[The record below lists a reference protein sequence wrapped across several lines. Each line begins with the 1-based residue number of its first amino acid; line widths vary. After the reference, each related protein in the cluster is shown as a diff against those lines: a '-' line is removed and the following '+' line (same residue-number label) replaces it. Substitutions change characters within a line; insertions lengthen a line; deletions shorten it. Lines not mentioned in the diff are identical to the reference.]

1 MPTTNALFALPH
13 QHLILASASAARQ
26 AMFTNAGLKYEA
38 MPAGVDEES
47 LRDAAAHDSLSP
59 ADTATLLAEAKARK
73 ISVRVPDAVVVASDQ
88 LLVYDGAIYAKPACR
103 DEAVARLKMLGGA
116 SHELV
121 TAGVMLLD
129 GQRLWHVVKTPRLTM
144 RKFDADFAENYVDAL
159 GDDALGH
166 DALGHTAL
174 QTPGVYMIEG
184 LGVQLFSAMDGCFYT
199 IMGFPLL
206 ECLAHLRIIGLRLER
221 GAPHEN

>member
-13 QHLILASASAARQ
+13 QRLILASASAARQ
-26 AMFTNAGLKYEA
+26 AMFTNAGLKYTA
-38 MPAGVDEES
+38 MPACVDEEA

-73 ISVRVPDAVVVASDQ
+73 ISARHPDAVVVASDQ

-103 DEAVARLKMLGGA
+103 DEAVARIKMLGGA

-121 TAGVMLLD
+121 TAGVIMLD

-159 GDDALGH
+159 G
-166 DALGHTAL
+166 HTAL

-184 LGVQLFSAMDGCFYT
+184 LGAQLFSAMEGCFYT

-206 ECLAHLRIIGLRLER
+206 ECLAHLRTMGLRLER
-221 GAPHEN
+221 GARHEN

>member
-13 QHLILASASAARQ
+13 QPLILASASAARQ
-26 AMFTNAGLKYEA
+26 TMFTHAGLKYEA
-38 MPAGVDEES
+38 IAPCVDEES
-47 LRDAAAHDSLSP
+47 LRDAAVHDSLSP

-73 ISVRVPDAVVVASDQ
+73 ISARHPDAVVVASDQ

-103 DEAVARLKMLGGA
+103 DEAVARIKMLGGA

-121 TAGVMLLD
+121 TAGVIMLD

-159 GDDALGH
+159 G
-166 DALGHTAL
+166 HTAL

-184 LGVQLFSAMDGCFYT
+184 LGAQLFSAMDGCFYT

-206 ECLAHLRIIGLRLER
+206 ECLAHLRIMGLRLER

>member
-13 QHLILASASAARQ
+13 QRLILASASAARQ

-38 MPAGVDEES
+38 MPACVDEES

-59 ADTATLLAEAKARK
+59 ADTATLLAETKARK

-103 DEAVARLKMLGGA
+103 DEAVARIKMLAGGR
-116 SHELV
+116 HELV

-159 GDDALGH
+159 G
-166 DALGHTAL
+166 HTAL
-174 QTPGVYMIEG
+174 QTPGVYMIES
-184 LGVQLFSAMDGCFYT
+184 LGAQLFSAMEGCFYT

-206 ECLAHLRIIGLRLER
+206 ECLAHLRTMGLRLER
-221 GAPHEN
+221 SAS

>member
-1 MPTTNALFALPH
+1 
-13 QHLILASASAARQ
+13 
-26 AMFTNAGLKYEA
+26 MFTNAGLKYEA
-38 MPAGVDEES
+38 LAPRVDEES
-47 LRDAAAHDSLSP
+47 LRDAAVHDSLSP

-73 ISVRVPDAVVVASDQ
+73 ISVRQPDAVVVASDQ

-103 DEAVARLKMLGGA
+103 DEAVARIKMLAGGW
-116 SHELV
+116 HELV

-144 RKFDADFAENYVDAL
+144 RALDADFAENYV
-159 GDDALGH
+159 DALGH

-184 LGVQLFSAMDGCFYT
+184 LGAQLFSEINGCFYT

-206 ECLAHLRIIGLRLER
+206 ECLAYLRTMGLRLER
-221 GAPHEN
+221 SAS

>member
-13 QHLILASASAARQ
+13 QPLILASASAARQ

-38 MPAGVDEES
+38 MPACVDEES

-59 ADTATLLAEAKARK
+59 ADTATMLAEAKARK
-73 ISVRVPDAVVVASDQ
+73 ISARHPDAVVVASDQ

-103 DEAVARLKMLGGA
+103 DEAVARIKMLGGA

-159 GDDALGH
+159 GH
-166 DALGHTAL
+166 DALGHVAL

-184 LGVQLFSAMDGCFYT
+184 LGAQLFSAMEGCFYS

-206 ECLAHLRIIGLRLER
+206 ECLAHLRIMGLRLER

>member
-38 MPAGVDEES
+38 LAPRVDEES
-47 LRDAAAHDSLSP
+47 LRDAAVHDSLSP
-59 ADTATLLAEAKARK
+59 ADTATMLAEAKARK
-73 ISVRVPDAVVVASDQ
+73 ISVRQPDAVVVASDQ

-103 DEAVARLKMLGGA
+103 DEAVARIKMLGGA

-144 RKFDADFAENYVDAL
+144 RALDADFAENYVDML
-159 GDDALGH
+159 GDV
-166 DALGHTAL
+166 AL

-184 LGVQLFSAMDGCFYT
+184 LGAQLFSAMEGCFYT

-206 ECLAHLRIIGLRLER
+206 ECLAHLRIMGLRLER
-221 GAPHEN
+221 GASPHGN

>member
-13 QHLILASASAARQ
+13 QRLILASASAARQ
-26 AMFTNAGLKYEA
+26 TMFTNAGLKYEA
-38 MPAGVDEES
+38 MPACVDEES

-73 ISVRVPDAVVVASDQ
+73 ISARHPDAVVVASDQ

-159 GDDALGH
+159 G
-166 DALGHTAL
+166 HTAL
-174 QTPGVYMIEG
+174 QTPGVYMIES
-184 LGVQLFSAMDGCFYT
+184 LGVQLFSKMDGCFYT

-206 ECLAHLRIIGLRLER
+206 ECLAHLRTMGLRLER
-221 GAPHEN
+221 GASHEN

>member
-13 QHLILASASAARQ
+13 QRLILASASAARQ
-26 AMFTNAGLKYEA
+26 AMFTNAGLKYTA
-38 MPAGVDEES
+38 MPACVDEEA

-73 ISVRVPDAVVVASDQ
+73 ISARHPDAVVVASDQ

-103 DEAVARLKMLGGA
+103 DEAVARIKMLGGA

-159 GDDALGH
+159 GH
-166 DALGHTAL
+166 DALGHVAL

-184 LGVQLFSAMDGCFYT
+184 LGAQLFSAMEGCFYS

-206 ECLAHLRIIGLRLER
+206 ECLAHLRIMGLRLER

>member
-26 AMFTNAGLKYEA
+26 AMFTNAGLKYTA
-38 MPAGVDEES
+38 MPACVDEEA

-59 ADTATLLAEAKARK
+59 ADTATMLAEAKARK
-73 ISVRVPDAVVVASDQ
+73 ISARHPDAVVVASDQ
-88 LLVYDGAIYAKPACR
+88 LLVYDGAIYAKPTCR
-103 DEAVARLKMLGGA
+103 DEAVARIKMLAGGR
-116 SHELV
+116 HELV
-121 TAGVMLLD
+121 TAGVIMLD

-144 RKFDADFAENYVDAL
+144 RALDADFAENYVDAL
-159 GDDALGH
+159 GDDTLGH
-166 DALGHTAL
+166 DALGHVAL

-184 LGVQLFSAMDGCFYT
+184 LGAQLFSAMEGCFYS

-206 ECLAHLRIIGLRLER
+206 ECLAHLRTMGLRLER
-221 GAPHEN
+221 GARHEN

>member
-13 QHLILASASAARQ
+13 QRLILASASAARQ

-38 MPAGVDEES
+38 LAPRVDEES

-59 ADTATLLAEAKARK
+59 ADTATMLAEAKARK
-73 ISVRVPDAVVVASDQ
+73 ISVRQPDAVVVASDQ
-88 LLVYDGAIYAKPACR
+88 LLVYDGAIYAKPASR
-103 DEAVARLKMLGGA
+103 DEAVARIKMLGGA

-159 GDDALGH
+159 G
-166 DALGHTAL
+166 HTAL
-174 QTPGVYMIEG
+174 ETPGVYMIEG
-184 LGVQLFSAMDGCFYT
+184 LGAQLFSAMDGCFYT

-206 ECLAHLRIIGLRLER
+206 ECLGHLRTMGLRLER
-221 GAPHEN
+221 GAHHEN

>member
-1 MPTTNALFALPH
+1 MTGGRNMTISATGAVFALPH
-13 QHLILASASAARQ
+13 QPLILASASAARQ
-26 AMFTNAGLKYEA
+26 TMFTDAGLKYEA

-47 LRDAAAHDSLSP
+47 LRDAAAHDGASP

-73 ISVRVPDAVVVASDQ
+73 ISVRQPDAVVVASDQ

-103 DEAVARLKMLGGA
+103 DEAVARIKMLGGA

-144 RKFDADFAENYVDAL
+144 RAFDADFAENYV
-159 GDDALGH
+159 

-184 LGVQLFSAMDGCFYT
+184 LGAQLFSEMDGCFYT

-206 ECLAHLRIIGLRLER
+206 ECLAHLRIMGLRLER

>member
-13 QHLILASASAARQ
+13 QPLILASASAARQ
-26 AMFTNAGLKYEA
+26 TMFTNAGLKYEA
-38 MPAGVDEES
+38 MPACVDEES

-59 ADTATLLAEAKARK
+59 ADTATLLAEAKALK
-73 ISVRVPDAVVVASDQ
+73 ISARHPDAVVVASDQ
-88 LLVYDGAIYAKPACR
+88 LLVYQGAIYAKPACR
-103 DEAVARLKMLGGA
+103 DEAVARLKMLAGGR
-116 SHELV
+116 HELV

-144 RKFDADFAENYVDAL
+144 RAFDADFAENYVDAL
-159 GDDALGH
+159 GHNALGH
-166 DALGHTAL
+166 VAL

-184 LGVQLFSAMDGCFYT
+184 LGAQLFSAMEGCFYT

-206 ECLAHLRIIGLRLER
+206 ECLAHLRIMGLRLER
-221 GAPHEN
+221 GARHEN